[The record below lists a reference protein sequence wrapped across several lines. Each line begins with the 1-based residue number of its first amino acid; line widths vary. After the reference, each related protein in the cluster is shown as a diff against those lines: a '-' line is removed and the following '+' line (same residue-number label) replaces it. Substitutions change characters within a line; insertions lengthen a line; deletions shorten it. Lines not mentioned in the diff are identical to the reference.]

1 MNSKKRPRDEST
13 SSQSEKRLRHDSPEL
28 QDTSQT
34 MNDPIEESGNDMP
47 DSQFK
52 NMIDYRGHHSML
64 AEFELRIVSDEL
76 VDPKNGNRLHVI
88 EDSTPSVIGNLWEY
102 QSQFYCNKSQYELFF
117 GLDSYTEDIPCNE
130 KNHDTTHR
138 KVIFLGKKT
147 GEQWNSKPITMNF
160 IAFSLS
166 SNDEMSLNI
175 VENRLYFPYMK
186 VKECASGIFTKFHH
200 LQPITFLSY
209 KEIAEICL
217 GLPSSGSSIAELPSS
232 CASISELPP
241 SCTLMKP
248 HLEKLLMPENE
259 SSQFIKRGRSISGNA
274 EKMLK
279 EVFNSLISPDGNA
292 YPVKYEYQQL
302 SLMLEVP
309 QDRISQWFVL
319 QNGHNSCG
327 ESYQHLDNDKCSI
340 VIKSLF
346 DPSQVAARFLREE
359 FLENNEYPHDV
370 LREVGKPI
378 LDKLMSE
385 FFHDKRHVTEKKL
398 HIIVERRL
406 EEINVETTDVMNW
419 LKFKSIEECG
429 VFNYLEKLRFVD
441 CRRPWDRIK
450 ASEMLNTSTV
460 WIDRR
465 ALDLEF
471 KKSKLSVEE
480 TIQQE
485 MGFDRMSP
493 EKFERSKIQLVDIVS
508 KFEVLTE
515 EDLIRISKQFKLFS
529 PFVSYF
535 HTLCKQCESHPDS
548 LHDYLLNTGTVKW
561 STATVINFYEKY
573 WNIEFH
579 QPCDGSTQSGSSSSS
594 QSCSEDSE
602 NDV

>member
-13 SSQSEKRLRHDSPEL
+13 SSQNEKRLRHDSPEL

-52 NMIDYRGHHSML
+52 NGIDYRGHRSML
-64 AEFELRIVSDEL
+64 AEFELRIVSEEL

-88 EDSTPSVIGNLWEY
+88 EDSTPLVIGNLWEY
-102 QSQFYCNKSQYELFF
+102 QSQFYCDKSHYELFF
-117 GLDSYTEDIPCNE
+117 GLDSYTENIPCNE
-130 KNHDTTHR
+130 KNHDTKHR

-166 SNDEMSLNI
+166 SNDEMCLNI

-370 LREVGKPI
+370 LREVGKPF
-378 LDKLMSE
+378 LDKLLSE

-398 HIIVERRL
+398 KLIVERRL
-406 EEINVETTDVMNW
+406 EESNVETTD
-419 LKFKSIEECG
+419 
-429 VFNYLEKLRFVD
+429 
-441 CRRPWDRIK
+441 
-450 ASEMLNTSTV
+450 
-460 WIDRR
+460 IDRR
-465 ALDLEF
+465 ALDLKF
-471 KKSKLSVEE
+471 KESKLSVEE

-485 MGFDRMSP
+485 MGFDRVSP
-493 EKFERSKIQLVDIVS
+493 EKFEQSKIQLVDIVS
-508 KFEVLTE
+508 KFEVLTKK
-515 EDLIRISKQFKLFS
+515 DLIKISKQFNLFS

-535 HTLCKQCESHPDS
+535 HTLCKQCETHRDS

-579 QPCDGSTQSGSSSSS
+579 QPCDESTQSGSSSSS
-594 QSCSEDSE
+594 QSCSEDPQ
-602 NDV
+602 NNV